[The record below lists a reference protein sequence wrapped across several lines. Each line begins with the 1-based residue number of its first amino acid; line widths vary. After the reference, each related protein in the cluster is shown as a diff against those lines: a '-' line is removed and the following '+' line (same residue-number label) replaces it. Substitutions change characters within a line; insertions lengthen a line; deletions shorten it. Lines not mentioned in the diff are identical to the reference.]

1 MRKGILRHLA
11 LYVFGIMILL
21 PLSFGQQSQP
31 QPEPARPKKDLTPE
45 QIARQQQARESRARR
60 QSLQALA
67 KQIFDA
73 EMARESAGDCPDAKT
88 TYDFN
93 ICFSDEGVTTVKNLN
108 AFEGIIRKLI
118 LPEPQSPA
126 QADTEPSQPVMGIS
140 GPALTPEQHSAEFD
154 QVEQSWRK
162 YRETACTAAFH
173 QFDGGTGGPS
183 FEGQC
188 ELKLARDYMRE
199 LDLVYGSDLHL

>member
-1 MRKGILRHLA
+1 MHKGILRQLA
-11 LYVFGIMILL
+11 LYVFGIMILF

-31 QPEPARPKKDLTPE
+31 QPEIAKPKKALTPE
-45 QIARQQQARESRARR
+45 QIARQQQARESMARR
-60 QSLQALA
+60 ENLQGHA

-73 EMARESAGDCPDAKT
+73 EMAREKAGDCPDAKT

-93 ICFSDEGVTTVKNLN
+93 ICFSDEADATDKNLT

-118 LPEPQSPA
+118 LPEPQLPA
-126 QADTEPSQPVMGIS
+126 QADTEPVQPVMGIG
-140 GPALTPEQHSAEFD
+140 GPALTPEQHAAEFD

-188 ELKLARDYMRE
+188 ELKLVRDHMRE